1 MRKVHN
7 FIRHGILNFIDL
19 FYKPFKKWMPL
30 HQKEEIPI
38 LVNGNG
44 EIMWIG
50 GYRPDERYKVND
62 NTKKVTIFEL
72 FKLT

>member
-1 MRKVHN
+1 MKGKKKLSDFFINQKV
-7 FIRHGILNFIDL
+7 
-19 FYKPFKKWMPL
+19 PL
-30 HQKEEIPI
+30 YQKEEIPI

-50 GYRPDERYKVND
+50 GYRPDERYKVSD

>member
-1 MRKVHN
+1 V
-7 FIRHGILNFIDL
+7 
-19 FYKPFKKWMPL
+19 PL

-50 GYRPDERYKVND
+50 GYRPDERYKVSD